1 MVPGGLGRGRGVRLR
16 KEMLIYL
23 LCLPFPFLSPF
34 SANPPHPLGQ
44 EDCEIIV
51 FYSHILIPLERPS
64 PYKYG
69 SYSLQ

>member
-1 MVPGGLGRGRGVRLR
+1 MAKCTRGPWGALKRKGCKTLR

-34 SANPPHPLGQ
+34 SANPPQPLGQ

-51 FYSHILIPLERPS
+51 FYSHILIPLERP
-64 PYKYG
+64 
-69 SYSLQ
+69 